1 MACVLSGR
9 DGNFIARTSALTTL
23 LVHWLTGAGKVLG
36 AGFGEGTAIKSKV
49 ESTKGDVMAYLINIG
64 TLLSSIAIALGNATV
79 ISAQTP
85 RAHDPT
91 KPETLA
97 LVLLPEG
104 FAAREINLSVGL
116 YLIDIINRSTVR
128 TLRFE
133 IDKMPG
139 TSLTDTPAAHTAEG
153 LNEPHKSRFLALV
166 QLTAGTYRIQVTGHP
181 TWVCGITVR

>member
-1 MACVLSGR
+1 VYFQGR
-9 DGNFIARTSALTTL
+9 DGNFIARTSALAPCFAL
-23 LVHWLTGAGKVLG
+23 ANSAGKVLG
-36 AGFGEGTAIKSKV
+36 AGFGEGTAIKRRSNRQ
-49 ESTKGDVMAYLINIG
+49 KGNVMAYLRTIG

-91 KPETLA
+91 KPETLVLA
-97 LVLLPEG
+97 LLPEG
-104 FAAREINLSVGL
+104 FAAREINLSAGL

-139 TSLTDTPAAHTAEG
+139 TSLTDTQAAHTAEG
-153 LNEPHKSRFLALV
+153 HDEPQKPRFLTLV

-181 TWVCGITVR
+181 TWICGITVR